1 MELYDLIDTWAIS
14 RQGWHQKA
22 GQRCSL
28 SPPVNVIESYK
39 PIIAEIWIVF
49 TPRPP
54 QQFILA
60 PLCQLAWSSPLPG
73 SLSPLDPNYGTGG
86 RGRGGVMRDRSE
98 ASSCENN
105 ERIVNITWVVDT
117 PRPGP
122 APPRPA
128 VTCHYV
134 SGAGWSGWS
143 CRQVC
148 WLGWPT
154 FCFSELLNWA
164 AQCSAGRSRG
174 PHSDTEDVSWETL
187 LNNADIQDFICCR
200 PKDHLSTYLHE
211 AAAWTQVS
219 QHQNHSCCCLC
230 HPPEMLGS
238 EGEK

>member
-1 MELYDLIDTWAIS
+1 M
-14 RQGWHQKA
+14 
-22 GQRCSL
+22 
-28 SPPVNVIESYK
+28 NVIESYK

-86 RGRGGVMRDRSE
+86 RERCGGGGGAVWCAIGVKQARVKITRGLWISHE
-98 ASSCENN
+98 WWIHPAL
-105 ERIVNITWVVDT
+105 
-117 PRPGP
+117 GP

-148 WLGWPT
+148 LGWPT